1 MATDKWV
8 GKTISKTPLGQTTP
22 LIEKAYVFANK
33 AHLGHKRKNGEP
45 YINHCIETARTLIDW
60 KLDESTIA
68 AGLLHDVVED
78 TPVTEE
84 ELKKEFG
91 EEISLLVNGVTKISH
106 VKYRGHERQV
116 ENLRK
121 MILAMA
127 QDLRVLLIKLADRLH
142 NMRTLDALPA
152 PKRSRI
158 ALETIE
164 IYAPLAYRL
173 GMQKIS
179 GELEDLAFPY
189 TYPSEY
195 RWLIK
200 KLEYKYEAMEKYLDR
215 IRPSVEKALKDASIE
230 VVSLD
235 YRAKRYASLYRKLL
249 RYEMDIDRVYDLVA
263 FRIIVKNVEDC
274 YATLGVIHNLWTPMP
289 GRIKDYI
296 AIPKPNGYRSLH
308 TTVICTENRLVEFQI
323 RTEQMHREAENGIAA
338 HWAYEESKGTKGY
351 TRKKAIK
358 AASQEI
364 KWVEQLRSWQNETV
378 NSEEII
384 DSLKA
389 DFLKDRIFVI
399 TPRGDVI
406 DLPQGATPIDF
417 AYSIHSTVGNECVSA
432 RVNGVMVPLDYKL
445 KSSDIVE
452 VITQKG
458 KKTSHDWLNFVIT
471 TNARNH
477 IRDTLKG
484 TRHSLRIERKTHVE
498 LRITATNRVDLLSDI
513 TGIISRSHVNT
524 LRAQSEPRLG
534 IQLVKIVC
542 ETDDK
547 TKILKLIVK
556 IKALKEVKKVDYRF
570 V

>member
-1 MATDKWV
+1 MAKKQV
-8 GKTISKTPLGQTTP
+8 GNLDWKTSLGSITP
-22 LIEKAYVFANK
+22 LIERAYVFANK
-33 AHLGHKRKNGEP
+33 AHAGQMRKNGEP
-45 YINHCIETARTLIDW
+45 YINHCVETARTLAEW

-68 AGLLHDVVED
+68 AGLLHDVIED
-78 TPVTEE
+78 TPVTEAE
-84 ELKKEFG
+84 FKTEFG
-91 EEISLLVNGVTKISH
+91 EEIFSLVDGVTKISH

-152 PKRSRI
+152 PKRNRI

-200 KLEYKYEAMEKYLDR
+200 KLEYRYEAMEKYLDT
-215 IRPSVEKALKDASIE
+215 IRPSVEKALKDAGIE

-308 TTVICTENRLVEFQI
+308 TTVICVDKRLVEFQI
-323 RTEQMHREAENGIAA
+323 RTEQMHRESENGIAA
-338 HWAYEESKGTKGY
+338 HWAYEESKGTKSY
-351 TRKKAIK
+351 NRKRAIK
-358 AASQEI
+358 AATQEI
-364 KWVEQLRSWQNETV
+364 KWVEQLRSWQNETT
-378 NSEEII
+378 NSEEFI
-384 DSLKA
+384 DSLKV
-389 DFLKDRIFVI
+389 DFLKDRIFAI

-417 AYSIHSTVGNECVSA
+417 AYHIHSQVGNQCVSA
-432 RVNGVMVPLDYKL
+432 KVNGDIVPLSHKL

-452 VITQKG
+452 VLTQKG
-458 KKTSHDWLNFVIT
+458 KKPSQDWLNYAIT
-471 TNARNH
+471 SNARNQ
-477 IRDTLKG
+477 IKNALKG
-484 TRHSLRIERKTHVE
+484 THHNLRIERKKHVE
-498 LRITATNRVDLLSDI
+498 LKITATNRVDLLSDI
-513 TGIISRSHVNT
+513 AGIISRSHITAMRV
-524 LRAQSEPRLG
+524 QSEPKHG
-534 IQLVKIVC
+534 MQLVKIVC

-547 TKILKLIVK
+547 VKIMKLIVK

>member
-1 MATDKWV
+1 MA
-8 GKTISKTPLGQTTP
+8 GKQDHKTPLGETTP
-22 LIEKAYVFANK
+22 LIEKAYQFALK
-33 AHLGHKRKNGEP
+33 AHVGQKRKNGEP
-45 YINHCIETARTLIDW
+45 YINHSVETARTLMDW
-60 KLDESTIA
+60 RLDEATIA

-78 TPVTEE
+78 TPVTEAQ
-84 ELKKEFG
+84 LKEEFG
-91 EEISLLVNGVTKISH
+91 EEISSLVDGVTKISH
-106 VKYRGHERQV
+106 VKYRGHERQID
-116 ENLRK
+116 NLRK
-121 MILAMA
+121 MILAIA

-152 PKRSRI
+152 PKKTRI
-158 ALETIE
+158 ALETME

-296 AIPKPNGYRSLH
+296 AIPKPNGYRSIH
-308 TTVICTENRLVEFQI
+308 TTVMCVDNHLVEFQI

-338 HWAYEESKGTKGY
+338 HWAYEESKGSKNY
-351 TRKKAIK
+351 NRKKAIK

-378 NSEEII
+378 NSKEFINSFIATCRLSIAAPE
-384 DSLKA
+384 
-389 DFLKDRIFVI
+389 
-399 TPRGDVI
+399 TP
-406 DLPQGATPIDF
+406 
-417 AYSIHSTVGNECVSA
+417 
-432 RVNGVMVPLDYKL
+432 
-445 KSSDIVE
+445 
-452 VITQKG
+452 
-458 KKTSHDWLNFVIT
+458 
-471 TNARNH
+471 
-477 IRDTLKG
+477 
-484 TRHSLRIERKTHVE
+484 
-498 LRITATNRVDLLSDI
+498 
-513 TGIISRSHVNT
+513 
-524 LRAQSEPRLG
+524 
-534 IQLVKIVC
+534 
-542 ETDDK
+542 
-547 TKILKLIVK
+547 
-556 IKALKEVKKVDYRF
+556 
-570 V
+570 

>member
-1 MATDKWV
+1 MAK
-8 GKTISKTPLGQTTP
+8 KQTIGADSTTPLGLTTP
-22 LIEKAYVFANK
+22 LIEKAYTFAKK
-33 AHLGHKRKNGEP
+33 AHAGQERKNGEP
-45 YINHCIETARTLIDW
+45 YINHCVETARTLVEW

-68 AGLLHDVVED
+68 AGLLHDVIED
-78 TPVTEE
+78 TPVTEAE
-84 ELKKEFG
+84 FRAEFG
-91 EEISLLVNGVTKISH
+91 EEIFSLVDGVTKISH

-200 KLEYKYEAMEKYLDR
+200 KLEYRYEAMEKYLDT
-215 IRPSVEKALKDASIE
+215 IRPSVEKALKDAGIE
-230 VVSLD
+230 VISLD

-263 FRIIVKNVEDC
+263 FRIVVKNVEDC

-308 TTVICTENRLVEFQI
+308 TTVICVDKRLVEFQI
-323 RTEQMHREAENGIAA
+323 RTEQMHRESENGIAA
-338 HWAYEESKGTKGY
+338 HWAYEESKGTKNY
-351 TRKKAIK
+351 NRKKAIK

-364 KWVEQLRSWQNETV
+364 KWVEQLRSWQNETT
-378 NSEEII
+378 NSEEFI
-384 DSLKA
+384 DSLKV
-389 DFLKDRIFVI
+389 DFLKDRIFAI

-417 AYSIHSTVGNECVSA
+417 AYNIHSQIGNQCVSA
-432 RVNGVMVPLDYKL
+432 KVNGDIVPLSHKL

-452 VITQKG
+452 VLTQKG
-458 KKTSHDWLNFVIT
+458 KKPSQDWLNYAIT
-471 TNARNH
+471 SNARNQ
-477 IRDTLKG
+477 IKNALKG
-484 TRHSLRIERKTHVE
+484 TRHSLRIERKKHVE
-498 LRITATNRVDLLSDI
+498 LKITATNRVDLLSDI
-513 TGIISRSHVNT
+513 AGIISRSHITAMRV
-524 LRAQSEPRLG
+524 QSEPKHG
-534 IQLVKIVC
+534 MQLVKIVC
-542 ETDDK
+542 ETDDEI
-547 TKILKLIVK
+547 KIMKLIVK

>member
-1 MATDKWV
+1 MVEKQTHK
-8 GKTISKTPLGQTTP
+8 SPLGETTP
-22 LIEKAYVFANK
+22 LIDKAYNFALK
-33 AHLGHKRKNGEP
+33 AHAGQKRKNGEP
-45 YINHCIETARTLIDW
+45 YINHSVETARTLMDW
-60 KLDESTIA
+60 KLDEATIA

-78 TPVTEE
+78 TPVTDEQ
-84 ELKKEFG
+84 LKEEFG
-91 EEISLLVNGVTKISH
+91 EEIALLVDGVTKISH
-106 VKYRGHERQV
+106 VKYQGHERQI

-121 MILAMA
+121 MILAIA

-142 NMRTLDALPA
+142 NMRTLDALPT
-152 PKRSRI
+152 PKRTRI
-158 ALETIE
+158 ALETME

-189 TYPSEY
+189 THPSEY

-215 IRPSVEKALKDASIE
+215 IRPSVEKALKDAGID

-249 RYEMDIDRVYDLVA
+249 RYEMDIDRIYDIVA

-274 YATLGVIHNLWTPMP
+274 YSTLGVIHNLWTPMP

-296 AIPKPNGYRSLH
+296 AIPKPNGYRSIH
-308 TTVICTENRLVEFQI
+308 TTVMCVDNNLVEFQI
-323 RTEQMHREAENGIAA
+323 RTEQMHRESENGIAA
-338 HWAYEESKGTKGY
+338 HWAYEESKGTKNY
-351 TRKKAIK
+351 NRKRAIR
-358 AASQEI
+358 AASQEV

-378 NSEEII
+378 NSEEFI
-384 DSLKA
+384 DSLKV
-389 DFLKDRIFVI
+389 DFLKDRIFAI

-406 DLPQGATPIDF
+406 DLPYGATPIDF
-417 AYSIHSTVGNECVSA
+417 AYNIHSTVGNECVSA
-432 RVNGVMVPLDYKL
+432 KVNGDIVPLDYKL

-452 VITQKG
+452 IITQKG
-458 KKTSHDWLNFVIT
+458 KKPSRDWLNFVIT
-471 TNARNH
+471 TGARNH
-477 IRDTLKG
+477 IKNTLKE
-484 TRHSLRIERKTHVE
+484 TRHSLRVEHKTHVE
-498 LRITATNRVDLLSDI
+498 LKITATNRVDLLSDI
-513 TGIISRSHVNT
+513 TGIISRSHINT
-524 LRAQSEPRLG
+524 LRVQSEPKLG

>member
-1 MATDKWV
+1 MAKEQALKAS
-8 GKTISKTPLGQTTP
+8 GKSLFENTTP
-22 LIEKAYVFANK
+22 LIEKAYVFANR
-33 AHLGHKRKNGEP
+33 AHAGQKRKNGEP
-45 YINHCIETARTLIDW
+45 YISHCVETARTLIDW
-60 KLDESTIA
+60 KLDESTVA

-78 TPVTEE
+78 TPVTDA
-84 ELKKEFG
+84 ELKTEFG
-91 EEISLLVNGVTKISH
+91 EEIARLVDGVTKISH
-106 VKYRGHERQV
+106 VKYRGHEKQV

-142 NMRTLDALPA
+142 NMRTLSALP
-152 PKRSRI
+152 PQKRSRI
-158 ALETIE
+158 ALETME

-195 RWLIK
+195 HWLIK
-200 KLEYKYEAMEKYLDR
+200 KLEYRYEAMEKYLNR
-215 IRPSVEKALKDASIE
+215 IRPTVEKALEDAAVD

-263 FRIIVKNVEDC
+263 FRVIVKNVEDC

-308 TTVICTENRLVEFQI
+308 TTVICLDGRLVEFQI
-323 RTEQMHREAENGIAA
+323 RTEQMHRESENGIAA
-338 HWAYEESKGTKGY
+338 HWAYEESKGTKNY

-358 AASQEI
+358 AATQEI
-364 KWVEQLRSWQNETV
+364 KWVEQLRSWQNETT
-378 NSEEII
+378 NSEEFL
-384 DSLKA
+384 DSLKV

-399 TPRGDVI
+399 TPQGDVL

-417 AYSIHSTVGNECVSA
+417 AYQIHSQIGDQAVSA
-432 RVNGVMVPLDYKL
+432 KVNGDMVPLDHKL

-452 VITQKG
+452 ILIQKG
-458 KKTSHDWLNFVIT
+458 KKPSPDWLNFAIT
-471 TNARNH
+471 SNARNQ
-477 IRDTLKG
+477 IRNAFKG
-484 TRHSLRIERKTHVE
+484 TRHNLHIERKAHVE
-498 LRITATNRVDLLSDI
+498 LKVTATNRLDLLSDI
-513 TGIISRSHVNT
+513 TGIMSRSHINAIRV
-524 LRAQSEPRLG
+524 QSEPKRG
-534 IQLVKIVC
+534 MQLVKIVC
-542 ETDDK
+542 ETNDK
-547 TKILKLIVK
+547 TKITKLIIK

>member
-1 MATDKWV
+1 MVKDKQA
-8 GKTISKTPLGQTTP
+8 SKTGKKTPFEQTTP
-22 LIEKAYVFANK
+22 LIEKAYAFASK

-45 YINHCIETARTLIDW
+45 YINHCVETARTLIDW

-84 ELKKEFG
+84 ELKREFG
-91 EEISLLVNGVTKISH
+91 EEISLLVDGVTKISH

-127 QDLRVLLIKLADRLH
+127 RDLRVLLIKLADRLH
-142 NMRTLDALPA
+142 NMRTLDALPV
-152 PKRSRI
+152 PKRRRI
-158 ALETIE
+158 ALETME

-200 KLEYKYEAMEKYLDR
+200 KLEYRYEAMEKYLDR
-215 IRPSVEKALKDASIE
+215 IRPSVEKALKDAGIE

-235 YRAKRYASLYRKLL
+235 YRAKRYTSLYRKLL
-249 RYEMDIDRVYDLVA
+249 RYEMDMDQVHDLVA
-263 FRIIVKNVEDC
+263 FRIVVKDVEDC

-308 TTVICTENRLVEFQI
+308 TTVICVDNRLVEFQI
-323 RTEQMHREAENGIAA
+323 RTEQMHRESENGIAA
-338 HWAYEESKGTKGY
+338 HWAYEESKGTKNY

-364 KWVEQLRSWQNETV
+364 KWVEQLRSWQNETT
-378 NSEEII
+378 NSEGFI
-384 DSLKA
+384 DSLKI
-389 DFLKDRIFVI
+389 DFLKDRIFAI

-417 AYSIHSTVGNECVSA
+417 AYHIHSQVGNQCVSA
-432 RVNGVMVPLDYKL
+432 KVNGDMVPLDHKL

-452 VITQKG
+452 ILTQKG
-458 KKTSHDWLNFVIT
+458 KKPSPDWLNFAIT
-471 TNARNH
+471 SNARNQ
-477 IRDTLKG
+477 IKNTLKG
-484 TRHSLRIERKTHVE
+484 TRHSLHIEQKAHVE
-498 LRITATNRVDLLSDI
+498 FKVTATNRVDLLSDI
-513 TGIISRSHVNT
+513 TGIVSRAHVNVT
-524 LRAQSEPRLG
+524 KVQSEPKRGMHL
-534 IQLVKIVC
+534 IKIVC
-542 ETDDK
+542 ETNDK
-547 TKILKLIVK
+547 TKIAKLIIK

>member
-1 MATDKWV
+1 MA
-8 GKTISKTPLGQTTP
+8 GKQDHKTPLGETTP
-22 LIEKAYVFANK
+22 LIEKAYQFALK
-33 AHLGHKRKNGEP
+33 AHVGQKRKNGEP
-45 YINHCIETARTLIDW
+45 YINHSVETARTLMDW
-60 KLDESTIA
+60 RLDEATIA

-78 TPVTEE
+78 TPVTEAQ
-84 ELKKEFG
+84 LKEEFG
-91 EEISLLVNGVTKISH
+91 EEISSLVDGVTKISH
-106 VKYRGHERQV
+106 VKYRGHERQI

-121 MILAMA
+121 MILAIA

-152 PKRSRI
+152 PKKSRI

-235 YRAKRYASLYRKLL
+235 YRAKSYASLYRKLL

-263 FRIIVKNVEDC
+263 FRIIVKNVEYC

-308 TTVICTENRLVEFQI
+308 TTVICLEERLVEFQI

-338 HWAYEESKGTKGY
+338 HWAYEESKGTKSHA
-351 TRKKAIK
+351 RRKAIR
-358 AASQEI
+358 AVSQEV
-364 KWVEQLRSWQNETV
+364 KWVEQLRAWQNETST
-378 NSEEII
+378 SEGFI
-384 DSLKA
+384 DSLKV
-389 DFLKDRIFVI
+389 DFLRDRIFVI
-399 TPRGDVI
+399 T
-406 DLPQGATPIDF
+406 
-417 AYSIHSTVGNECVSA
+417 
-432 RVNGVMVPLDYKL
+432 
-445 KSSDIVE
+445 
-452 VITQKG
+452 
-458 KKTSHDWLNFVIT
+458 
-471 TNARNH
+471 
-477 IRDTLKG
+477 
-484 TRHSLRIERKTHVE
+484 
-498 LRITATNRVDLLSDI
+498 
-513 TGIISRSHVNT
+513 
-524 LRAQSEPRLG
+524 
-534 IQLVKIVC
+534 
-542 ETDDK
+542 
-547 TKILKLIVK
+547 
-556 IKALKEVKKVDYRF
+556 
-570 V
+570 

>member
-1 MATDKWV
+1 MAR
-8 GKTISKTPLGQTTP
+8 SKPTGEAHKRTPLGQTTP
-22 LIEKAYVFANK
+22 LVERAYAFSNK
-33 AHLGHKRKNGEP
+33 AHSGQKRKNGDP
-45 YINHCIETARTLIDW
+45 YINHCVETARTLMEW
-60 KLDESTIA
+60 KLDESTVA

-91 EEISLLVNGVTKISH
+91 EEIAMLVDGVTKISH
-106 VKYRGHERQV
+106 VKYRGHEREV

-121 MILAMA
+121 MILAIA

-158 ALETIE
+158 ALETME

-195 RWLIK
+195 HWLIK
-200 KLEYKYEAMEKYLDR
+200 KLEYRYEAMEKYLDR
-215 IRPSVEKALKDASIE
+215 IRPSVEKALKDAKID
-230 VVSLD
+230 VFSLD
-235 YRAKRYASLYRKLL
+235 YRAKRYASLYKKLL
-249 RYEMDIDRVYDLVA
+249 RYEMDVDRVYDLVA
-263 FRIIVKNVEDC
+263 FRIIVKDVEDC

-289 GRIKDYI
+289 GPIKDYI

-308 TTVICTENRLVEFQI
+308 TTVICSENRLVEFQI

-338 HWAYEESKGTKGY
+338 HWAYEESKGTKSY
-351 TRKKAIK
+351 ARNKAIR

-364 KWVEQLRSWQNETV
+364 KWVEQLRSWQNETT
-378 NSEEII
+378 NSEGFI
-384 DSLKA
+384 DSLKV
-389 DFLKDRIFVI
+389 DFLKDRIFAI

-417 AYSIHSTVGNECVSA
+417 AYQIHSQIGNQCVSA
-432 RVNGVMVPLDYKL
+432 KVNGDIVPLDYKL

-452 VITQKG
+452 ILTQKG
-458 KKTSHDWLNFVIT
+458 KKPSPDWLNFAIT
-471 TNARNH
+471 SNARNQ
-477 IRDTLKG
+477 IRNILKG
-484 TRHSLRIERKTHVE
+484 TRHNLRIERKAHVE
-498 LRITATNRVDLLSDI
+498 LKITATNRVDLLSDI
-513 TGIISRSHVNT
+513 TGIISRSHVNVT
-524 LRAQSEPRLG
+524 KVHSEPRLG
-534 IQLVKIVC
+534 SQLVKIVC
-542 ETDDK
+542 ETSDK
-547 TKILKLIVK
+547 TKITKLIIK

>member
-1 MATDKWV
+1 MAKDRQVSKAN
-8 GKTISKTPLGQTTP
+8 KKTPFGQTTP
-22 LIEKAYVFANK
+22 LIEKAYVFASK

-78 TPVTEE
+78 TPATEA
-84 ELKKEFG
+84 ELKAEFG
-91 EEISLLVNGVTKISH
+91 EEVSSLVDGVTKISH

-152 PKRSRI
+152 PKRARI
-158 ALETIE
+158 ALETMD

-200 KLEYKYEAMEKYLDR
+200 KLEYRYESMEKYLDR
-215 IRPSVEKALKDASIE
+215 IRPSVEKALKEAGVE

-296 AIPKPNGYRSLH
+296 AIPKPNGYRSIH
-308 TTVICTENRLVEFQI
+308 TTVICVDNRLVEFQI
-323 RTEQMHREAENGIAA
+323 RTEQMHRESENGIAA
-338 HWAYEESKGTKGY
+338 HWAYEESKGTKNY

-364 KWVEQLRSWQNETV
+364 KWVEQLRSWQNETT
-378 NSEEII
+378 NSEGFI
-384 DSLKA
+384 DSLKV
-389 DFLKDRIFVI
+389 DFLKDRIFAI

-417 AYSIHSTVGNECVSA
+417 AYHIHSQIGNQCISA
-432 RVNGVMVPLDYKL
+432 KVNGDIAPLDYKL

-452 VITQKG
+452 IMTQKG
-458 KKTSHDWLNFVIT
+458 KKPSSDWLNFAIT
-471 TNARNH
+471 SNARNP
-477 IRDTLKG
+477 IKNALKG
-484 TRHSLRIERKTHVE
+484 TRHNLRIERKVHVE
-498 LRITATNRVDLLSDI
+498 LRVTAINRMDLLNDI
-513 TGIISRSHVNT
+513 TGIISRSHVNVT
-524 LRAQSEPRLG
+524 KVQSEPKRG
-534 IQLVKIVC
+534 VQFVKIVC
-542 ETDDK
+542 ETNDK
-547 TKILKLIVK
+547 TKIMKLIIK